1 VAKPGGAPHNATMSL
16 PRIAVVLAFLVAGLA
31 HGEDTVTVYR
41 CVDAKGHVSLQ
52 GGPCPAGAS
61 QSTRQMQRPADAPAK
76 PAAAPTASAPAP
88 PPPPPEEEAGNWSYQ
103 TPPPPMYVCTS
114 YDGVERESEVYD
126 PNPRCEPLAL
136 FYHDTQLTP
145 AQAGMCH
152 WVQDS
157 CVRVSDIDACLR
169 FKKKKQEATS
179 AAMHAFSDTSAYR
192 KSEVVRLTQII
203 EESCQ

>member
-1 VAKPGGAPHNATMSL
+1 MSL
-16 PRIAVVLAFLVAGLA
+16 PRIAAVLAFLVAGLA

-41 CVDAKGHVSLQ
+41 CVDAKGNVSLQ
-52 GGPCPAGAS
+52 GGPCPSGS
-61 QSTRQMQRPADAPAK
+61 RQSTRQMQRPADAPAK
-76 PAAAPTASAPAP
+76 PAAQAPPPP
-88 PPPPPEEEAGNWSYQ
+88 PPPPPEEEEEQGDWSFHS
-103 TPPPPMYVCTS
+103 PPPPMYLCTS

-136 FYHDTQLTP
+136 FYHDTNLTP

-157 CVRVSDIDACLR
+157 CVRVSDYDACLR

-179 AAMHAFSDTSAYR
+179 AAMHAFSDTAAYR